1 MRSLPPMSGRGA
13 GSESAERSE
22 ALSGVF
28 PVFQTPFRD
37 DDSIDRDVLEHE
49 IGWMYGHGVNGIV
62 MAMVSETLRLSG
74 EERRLLAEMACD
86 TGLAHGPVIVSVGAE
101 STKVAVE
108 YALHAQSI
116 GASALMAIPPT
127 TVPCLDDQLADYYR
141 SLLDATE
148 VPLVIQDASGYVGRA
163 MSIGLQA
170 RLLDEYEGRVLFK
183 PEAVPI
189 GPRLTELRE
198 ATEGA
203 ARVFEGSGGIA
214 LVDSYK
220 RGIVGTMP
228 GAEVCWAIVALWDA
242 LEMGDEARINAIN
255 GPLTA
260 LVSMQ
265 SGLDAF
271 IAVEKHLL
279 VRQGVFESTRVR
291 GPVGFR
297 LDPETTAEV
306 DRLFDLLQS
315 AVDAD
320 QTPSMAIGRA

>member
-1 MRSLPPMSGRGA
+1 MSPA
-13 GSESAERSE
+13 DDPGSPSVVDHYSVESE

-37 DDSIDRDVLEHE
+37 DDSIDRDVLESE
-49 IGWMYGHGVNGIV
+49 IRWMYGHGVDGIV

-74 EERRLLAEMACD
+74 EERRVLAKAACEI
-86 TGLAHGPVIVSVGAE
+86 GLSHGPVIVSVGAE

-108 YALHAQSI
+108 YALHAESV

-127 TVPCLDDQLADYYR
+127 TVASLEDELADYYR
-141 SLLDATE
+141 GLLDATE
-148 VPLVIQDASGYVGRA
+148 VPVVIQDASGYVGQA
-163 MSIGLQA
+163 MSISVQA
-170 RLLDEYEGRVLFK
+170 ELLDEYPQRVLFK
-183 PEAVPI
+183 PEAEPI

-198 ATEGA
+198 ATDGA

-228 GAEVCWAIVALWDA
+228 GAEVCWALVALWDA
-242 LEMGDEARINAIN
+242 LERGDQRRIDAIN

-265 SGLDAF
+265 TGLDGF

-279 VRQGVFESTRVR
+279 VRQGVFKSDRVR
-291 GPVGFR
+291 RPVGYR
-297 LDPETTAEV
+297 LDPESRYEV
-306 DRLFDLLQS
+306 DHRFDLLRD
-315 AVDAD
+315 AVDD
-320 QTPSMAIGRA
+320 LLS

>member
-1 MRSLPPMSGRGA
+1 MSLGA
-13 GSESAERSE
+13 PQGSE

-37 DDSIDRDVLEHE
+37 DESVDRDVLEAE
-49 IGWMYGHGVNGIV
+49 IDWMYGHGVDGIV
-62 MAMVSETLRLSG
+62 MAMVSETLRLSSG
-74 EERRLLAEMACD
+74 ERRLLAELACEI
-86 TGLAHGPVIVSVGAE
+86 GLPQGPVIISVGAE
-101 STKVAVE
+101 STKVAVD
-108 YALHAQSI
+108 YARHAQSI
-116 GASALMAIPPT
+116 GASAMMAIPPT

-141 SLLDATE
+141 TLLDATE
-148 VPLVIQDASGYVGRA
+148 LPLVIQDASGYVGLPMPIA
-163 MSIGLQA
+163 LQA

-189 GPRLTELRE
+189 GPRLSELRE
-198 ATEGA
+198 ATGGR

-220 RGIVGTMP
+220 RGIVGSMP

-242 LEMGDEARINAIN
+242 LERGDEHRINAVN

-265 SGLDAF
+265 TGLDAF

-279 VRQGVFESTRVR
+279 VKQGVFQSARVR

-297 LDPETTAEV
+297 LDPETIAEV
-306 DRLFDLLQS
+306 DRLFDLLRA
-315 AVDAD
+315 AVD
-320 QTPSMAIGRA
+320 I

>member
-1 MRSLPPMSGRGA
+1 MPRVSGRSA
-13 GSESAERSE
+13 GPAPDTRAE
-22 ALSGVF
+22 ALTGVF

-37 DDSIDRDVLEHE
+37 DDSIDRGVLEDE
-49 IGWMYGHGVNGIV
+49 IRWMHGCGVNGIV

-74 EERRLLAEMACD
+74 EERRKLAETACD
-86 TGLAHGPVIVSVGAE
+86 IGLSFGPVIISVGAE

-108 YALHAQSI
+108 YALHAQGA
-116 GASALMAIPPT
+116 GASALMAIPPA

-148 VPLVIQDASGYVGRA
+148 VPLVIQDASGYVGRP

-170 RLLDEYEGRVLFK
+170 RLLDEYRERVLFK

-214 LVDSYK
+214 LVDSYR

-228 GAEVCWAIVALWDA
+228 GAEVCWAIVALWGA
-242 LEMGDEARINAIN
+242 LEAGDEARINAIN

-265 SGLDAF
+265 SGLDGF

-279 VRQGVFESTRVR
+279 VRQGIFDSTRVR

-306 DRLFDLLQS
+306 DRLFDLLES
-315 AVDAD
+315 AVDC
-320 QTPSMAIGRA
+320 

>member
-1 MRSLPPMSGRGA
+1 MSA
-13 GSESAERSE
+13 GVGISGVSPGWE
-22 ALSGVF
+22 ALAGVL
-28 PVFQTPFRD
+28 PVFQTPFRED
-37 DDSIDRDVLEHE
+37 ESIDRDVLEAE
-49 IGWMYGHGVNGIV
+49 IRWMYGHGVDGIV

-74 EERRLLAEMACD
+74 EERRLLAEMACEI
-86 TGLAHGPVIVSVGAE
+86 GLAHGPVIISAGAE
-101 STKVAVE
+101 STKVAID

-116 GASALMAIPPT
+116 GASAIMAIPPT

-141 SLLDATE
+141 ALLDATE
-148 VPLVIQDASGYVGRA
+148 LPLIIQDASGYVGRP
-163 MSIGLQA
+163 MSIELQA

-198 ATEGA
+198 ATDRR
-203 ARVFEGSGGIA
+203 ARVFEGSGGVA

-242 LEMGDEARINAIN
+242 LEMGDEDRINAIN

-260 LVSMQ
+260 LVSIQ
-265 SGLDAF
+265 TGLDGF

-306 DRLFDLLQS
+306 DRLFDLLKS
-315 AVDAD
+315 TVD
-320 QTPSMAIGRA
+320 R

>member
-1 MRSLPPMSGRGA
+1 
-13 GSESAERSE
+13 
-22 ALSGVF
+22 
-28 PVFQTPFRD
+28 
-37 DDSIDRDVLEHE
+37 
-49 IGWMYGHGVNGIV
+49 MYGYGVDGVV
-62 MAMVSETLRLSG
+62 MAMVSETLRLSSG
-74 EERRLLAEMACD
+74 ERRLLAEMACEI
-86 TGLAHGPVIVSVGAE
+86 GLVNGPVIISVGAE
-101 STKVAVE
+101 STKVAVD
-108 YALHAQSI
+108 YARHAQSV
-116 GASALMAIPPT
+116 GASAIMAIPPT

-141 SLLDATE
+141 ALLDSTE
-148 VPLVIQDASGYVGRA
+148 LPVVIQDASGYVGRP

-170 RLLDEYEGRVLFK
+170 RLLDEYGGRVLFK

-189 GPRLTELRE
+189 GPRLTELRG
-198 ATEGA
+198 ATRGK

-242 LEMGDEARINAIN
+242 LETGDEGRIDAIN
-255 GPLTA
+255 GPLSA

-265 SGLDAF
+265 SGLDGF

-279 VRQGVFESTRVR
+279 VRQGVFESARVR

-306 DRLFDLLQS
+306 DRLFDLLRS
-315 AVDAD
+315 AV
-320 QTPSMAIGRA
+320 GC

>member
-1 MRSLPPMSGRGA
+1 MPPVSVRGA
-13 GSESAERSE
+13 GSKSSGQSE
-22 ALSGVF
+22 VLSGVF

-37 DDSIDRDVLEHE
+37 DDSIDRDMLEHE
-49 IGWMYGHGVNGIV
+49 IRWMDEHGVNGIV

-74 EERRLLAEMACD
+74 EERRRLAEMACD
-86 TGLAHGPVIVSVGAE
+86 IGLAYGPVIVSVGAE

-108 YALHAQSI
+108 YALHAQGV

-148 VPLVIQDASGYVGRA
+148 VPLVIQDASGYVGRP

-170 RLLDEYEGRVLFK
+170 RLLDEYRGRVLFK

-198 ATEGA
+198 STEGA

-214 LVDSYK
+214 LVDSYR

-242 LEMGDEARINAIN
+242 LETGDEARINAIN

-265 SGLDAF
+265 SGLDGF

-279 VRQGVFESTRVR
+279 VRQGVFESARVR

-297 LDPETTAEV
+297 LDPETTTEV

-315 AVDAD
+315 AVDD
-320 QTPSMAIGRA
+320 

>member
-1 MRSLPPMSGRGA
+1 MSPA
-13 GSESAERSE
+13 DDPGSPSVVDHYSVKSE

-37 DDSIDRDVLEHE
+37 DDSIDRDVLESE
-49 IGWMYGHGVNGIV
+49 IRWMYGHGVDGIV

-74 EERRLLAEMACD
+74 EERWVLAKAACEI
-86 TGLAHGPVIVSVGAE
+86 GLSHGPVIVSVGAE

-108 YALHAQSI
+108 YALHAESV

-127 TVPCLDDQLADYYR
+127 TVSSLDEELVGYYR
-141 SLLDATE
+141 GLLDATQ
-148 VPLVIQDASGYVGRA
+148 VPVVIQDASGYVGRP
-163 MSIGLQA
+163 MSISLQA
-170 RLLDEYEGRVLFK
+170 SLLHEYEGRVLFK

-198 ATEGA
+198 ATGGA

-228 GAEVCWAIVALWDA
+228 GAEVCWAIVALWKA
-242 LEMGDEARINAIN
+242 LEAGDEARINTIN

-265 SGLDAF
+265 TGLDSF

-279 VRQGVFESTRVR
+279 VRQSVFESTRVR
-291 GPVGFR
+291 GPVGYR
-297 LDPETTAEV
+297 LDPETTAEI
-306 DRLFDLLQS
+306 DRLFSLLQS
-315 AVDAD
+315 AVV
-320 QTPSMAIGRA
+320 T

>member
-1 MRSLPPMSGRGA
+1 
-13 GSESAERSE
+13 
-22 ALSGVF
+22 
-28 PVFQTPFRD
+28 
-37 DDSIDRDVLEHE
+37 
-49 IGWMYGHGVNGIV
+49 MYGHGIDGIV

-74 EERRLLAEMACD
+74 EERRLLAEAACEI
-86 TGLAHGPVIVSVGAE
+86 GLVSGPVIVSVGAE
-101 STKVAVE
+101 STKVAVD
-108 YALHAQSI
+108 YAVHAQSI

-127 TVPCLDDQLADYYR
+127 TVPCLEDQLADYFR
-141 SLLDATE
+141 SLLDSTHL
-148 VPLVIQDASGYVGRA
+148 PLVIQDASGYVGRP

-170 RLLDEYEGRVLFK
+170 RLLDEYGNRVLFK

-189 GPRLTELRE
+189 GPRLTALHE
-198 ATEGA
+198 ATDGA

-242 LEMGDEARINAIN
+242 LEAGDEDRINAIN

-260 LVSMQ
+260 LVAMQ
-265 SGLDAF
+265 SGLDGF

-279 VRQGVFESTRVR
+279 VRQGVFESARVR

-315 AVDAD
+315 AV
-320 QTPSMAIGRA
+320 GR